1 MLACQDQR
9 LTKLQNY
16 FIRVTLSILWI
27 TCSCDVLN
35 AYVGGASFI
44 VPSYFVDIFGDV
56 KFGKESRDVGD
67 PRSRILVT
75 QKNIDWVQ
83 SGTPQTG
90 VQVIRWRKTSRGVPN

>member
-56 KFGKESRDVGD
+56 GD